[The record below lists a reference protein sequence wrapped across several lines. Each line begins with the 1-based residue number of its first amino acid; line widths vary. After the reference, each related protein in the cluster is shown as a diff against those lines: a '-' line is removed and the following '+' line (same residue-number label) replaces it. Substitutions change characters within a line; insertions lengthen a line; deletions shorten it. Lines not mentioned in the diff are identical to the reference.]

1 MEMKRMG
8 RVVVTA
14 AALIVWVVACVPALA
29 QGDYPN
35 RPIRL
40 IVGFTPGSVADIT
53 ARVLGNRMGQ
63 ILGQQIVVES
73 KPGAG
78 SNIAAEFVAR
88 SPKDGY
94 TLFLP
99 GSVNAANAGINPKLP
114 FDIAKDFVS
123 ISLVSTVAVILVVH
137 PSVAANNVQE
147 LIALA
152 KSKPGEL
159 VYASTGIGSAPHLSG
174 ELFMQ
179 TTGTKL
185 VHVPYQGSPQ
195 AATDLLAGRVQVM
208 FSPATAVIGLVRD
221 KKLKVLAS
229 TGAKRASI
237 VPDLPTM
244 IESGMPGFDT
254 AIWFGLSAPAGTPQ
268 AVVDKLARAAREA
281 LKAPEVAAA
290 WQPQGVDPLDGG
302 PDDFSRLLAGE
313 LKRWGEVA
321 QAAGLKK

>member
-1 MEMKRMG
+1 MAQWQRCCGLAFAML
-8 RVVVTA
+8 
-14 AALIVWVVACVPALA
+14 AALVASPAHA

-88 SPKDGY
+88 APKDGY

-99 GSVNAANAGINPKLP
+99 GSANIANAAINPNLP
-114 FDIAKDFVS
+114 FDIAKDFAP
-123 ISLVSTVAVILVVH
+123 IALVSAVAVILVVH

-152 KSKPGEL
+152 KSKPGDL
-159 VYASTGIGSAPHLSG
+159 TYASTGIGSAPHFSG

-179 TTGTKL
+179 RTGAKL
-185 VHVPYQGSPQ
+185 VHVPYPGSPQ

-221 KKLKVLAS
+221 GKLKVLAS
-229 TGAKRASI
+229 TGRQRAGI
-237 VPDLPTM
+237 LPDMPTM
-244 IESGMPGFDT
+244 IEAGMPDFDT
-254 AIWFGLSAPAGTPQ
+254 AIWFGLMAPAGTPKE
-268 AVVDKLARAAREA
+268 VVDKLQRAVREA
-281 LKAPEVAAA
+281 VKSSDVVAA
-290 WQPQGVDPLDGG
+290 WRPQGVDPLDGG
-302 PDDFSRLLAGE
+302 SEDFARLIASE
-313 LKRWGEVA
+313 LKRWGDVA
-321 QAAGLKK
+321 AAAGLKK